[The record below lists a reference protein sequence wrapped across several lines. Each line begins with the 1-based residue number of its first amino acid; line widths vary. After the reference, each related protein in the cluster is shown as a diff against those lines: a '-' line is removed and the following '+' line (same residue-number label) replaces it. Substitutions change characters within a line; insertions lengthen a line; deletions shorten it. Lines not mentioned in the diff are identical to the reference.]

1 MVLVVDF
8 NWTEEQKMIHK
19 EVVRLCSKF
28 NDDYWLECDR
38 EHRFPWEFF
47 HTIADAGWL
56 GISIPEKYGG
66 SGLGI
71 TEASIVLNA
80 IASTGAGMNGGTA
93 IHLSLF
99 GLNPVV
105 KHGSEEMKEKY
116 LSLAVS
122 GELHVAFGV
131 TEPDAG
137 TDTTSITTFAKKVGD
152 QFIINGKKVWISKAK
167 ESSKILL
174 LARTKPL
181 EECSRKTDGMT
192 LFLADLDERYVTIKE
207 IDKLGRNAVD
217 SNELFIED
225 LPVSESDV
233 VGEVGR
239 GFYHLLDGLNPE
251 RILLAAEFCGL
262 GTRALQ
268 KAVQYANERVVFGR
282 PIGQNQAVQHP
293 LAESYAELESANL
306 LWQRAA
312 WIYDNG
318 ESAGAAANIAK
329 YMAAETVFK
338 ACDRALQTLGGY
350 GYAKEYHIER
360 YWREARLLKIAPI
373 SQQMILNYIGEHVLK
388 LPKSY

>member
-1 MVLVVDF
+1 MDF

>member
-1 MVLVVDF
+1 VFVVDF

-28 NDDYWLECDR
+28 DDDYWLECDR

-47 HTIADAGWL
+47 HTVADAGWL

-66 SGLGI
+66 AGLGI

-116 LSLAVS
+116 LPLAVS

-167 ESSKILL
+167 ESSKVLL

-181 EECSRKTDGMT
+181 EECSKKTDGMT

-225 LPVSESDV
+225 LPVSEKDV

-282 PIGQNQAVQHP
+282 PIGKNQAIQHP

-360 YWREARLLKIAPI
+360 YWREARLLKIAPV